1 MIQVEIYEDTTLNS
15 DGDGDED
22 DKGELKLVV
31 VQFYLS

>member
-1 MIQVEIYEDTTLNS
+1 MIQVEIYEDTTLNG